1 MSTDDL
7 VRRGNAAEQLLD
19 SDVFKQVSKELMDY
33 YLSSILQSAPD
44 DEKGRNAAYFCAR
57 ALQDLHAVLGQWT
70 AVKDQVIANTEE

>member
-1 MSTDDL
+1 MSTDEL

-57 ALQDLHAVLGQWT
+57 ALQDLHAVLGQWA